1 MDSTGN
7 TAHESDGL
15 ARLTFAAIDRR
26 MERTIVRPTER
37 LQGDM
42 VTWGDRN
49 LYPEYLQGLV
59 ENVPTLQSIIDG
71 NMDYIAGDDIRLIP
85 VGGRP
90 EGTVNQRGDLIG
102 EQVRDIAC
110 DWETFGGFAL
120 QVIRGRDGS
129 VSEIYYLD
137 MRFLRTNK
145 EADVFWYCEEWNKG
159 GMRKAIRYPAFI
171 PSLDW
176 SRLDEAERERHISSV
191 VYVRRTH
198 RHVYPRPLYAA
209 AIKACETERQIDEY
223 HLSSISNGFFGSLLV
238 NFNNGVPSE
247 EIREEIE
254 KDFSE
259 KFGGA
264 TNAGR
269 IMFSWNRSKE
279 TKTDLTVPQIVNYGD
294 RYNTLASRTRQQI
307 FTAFRANPN
316 LFGIP
321 TEGNGFSNEEYTESF
336 ELYNRTQIRPV
347 QKIICDTY
355 GMILG
360 QPDAM
365 SIEPFSMGNTAT
377 REVE

>member
-7 TAHESDGL
+7 TERESGGKAL
-15 ARLTFAAIDRR
+15 MTFVAVDRR
-26 MERTIVRPTER
+26 VERLVVRPVER
-37 LQGDM
+37 QQGDM
-42 VTWGDRN
+42 VTWGERN
-49 LYPEYLQGLV
+49 LYPEYLLGLV

-71 NMDYIAGDDIRLIP
+71 NMDYIAGNDIRLSP
-85 VGGRP
+85 VGGLID
-90 EGTVNQRGDLIG
+90 GVVNRRGETISD
-102 EQVRDIAC
+102 QVRSIAC

-129 VSEIYYLD
+129 VAEIHYID
-137 MRFLRTNK
+137 MRYLRTNR
-145 EADVFWYCEEWNKG
+145 ETDVFWYCEEWDKG
-159 GMRKAIRYPAFI
+159 GRSKAIRYPVFI

-176 SRLDEAERERHISSV
+176 DSLDEAERGRHASSI
-191 VYVRRTH
+191 VYVRRSNK
-198 RHVYPRPLYAA
+198 HVYPRPLYAA
-209 AIKACETERQIDEY
+209 AIRACETERQIDEY
-223 HLSSISNGFFGSLLV
+223 HLRSIANGFFGSLLV
-238 NFNNGVPSE
+238 NFNNGVPPD

-259 KFGGA
+259 KFGGSV
-264 TNAGR
+264 NAGR

-279 TKTDLTVPQIVNYGD
+279 TRTDLTVPQIQNYGD
-294 RYNTLASRTRQQI
+294 RYNTLAARTRQQI
-307 FTAFRANPN
+307 FTSFRANPN

-321 TEGNGFSNEEYTESF
+321 TEGNGFSNEEYRESF

-365 SIEPFSMGNTAT
+365 SIEPFSMGSAT
-377 REVE
+377 TGEGE